1 MNSPLRFLYLTVI
14 VQVFLTSVI
23 TYYLVTDE
31 YRKLSS
37 ESLKT
42 LENFFYQQKKQEL
55 KNYTALATAAVEHLS
70 LEGEANSQ
78 LQKDKVADILNLML
92 YDGDDGYFFIYDE
105 TGTNVSHPKEPFRV
119 GKNWWELENRGEKI
133 IQILIKNAQAGG
145 DFYKY
150 HWSKP
155 SSGVLSE
162 KMSYSIYLQ
171 DLNWMLGTGIY
182 LDDVNNQ
189 LKKLQLEIDQH
200 IYKTK
205 QIILAVA
212 LTSLAL
218 LFLFGTFIYLKQK
231 RKNDIT
237 INKLGQRIINLQEE
251 ERRHISRNLHD
262 GIVQILISI
271 KYSLEATGLLLKKQQ
286 QDKPKCLLQAEQ
298 NLSTAIQEIRRISH
312 HLHPRVL
319 DELGLSSAIDALV
332 KEFSERTGLQV
343 KITTPAVRKIL
354 PDNISSSLYRM
365 VQESLT
371 NIEKHAQ
378 ATNVDIEMTL
388 NRKWLTLKIAD
399 DGVGFKTRKQLRE
412 KDFGIGLRNLAERI
426 EYHNGHFNYSSSS
439 AGTIIVARIPTI
451 GFASYFN
458 NTSSGFEKNQSKFNI
473 KDSSEGKL

>member
-14 VQVFLTSVI
+14 VQVLLTSVI

-42 LENFFYQQKKQEL
+42 LESFFYQQKKQEL
-55 KNYTALATAAVEHLS
+55 KNYTALATAAVKHLS
-70 LEGEANSQ
+70 LTGEANSQ

-105 TGTNVSHPKEPFRV
+105 TGTNISHPKESFRV

-145 DFYKY
+145 DFYQY

-162 KMSYSIYLQ
+162 KMSYSIYLE

-200 IYKTK
+200 ISKTK
-205 QIILAVA
+205 QIILVVA
-212 LTSLAL
+212 LSSLAL
-218 LFLFGTFIYLKQK
+218 LFLFGTYIYFKQK

-286 QDKPKCLLQAEQ
+286 QQKPKSLLQAEQ

-319 DELGLSSAIDALV
+319 DELGLSSAIDALA

-343 KITTPAVRKIL
+343 KIITPAVRKIL

-378 ATNVDIEMTL
+378 ASNVKIEMTL
-388 NRKWLTLKIAD
+388 ERKWLTLKVAD

-426 EYHNGHFNYSSSS
+426 EYHNGHFTYSSST
-439 AGTIIVARIPTI
+439 AGTIIVAQIPTV

-458 NTSSGFEKNQSKFNI
+458 STSSGFEQNQAKLNMT
-473 KDSSEGKL
+473 DSSEGKL